1 MQHKRVGVV
10 VAVHKA
16 KADVRVHVLPL
27 PATALHASGTSV
39 ARILKFCWVLLAAD
53 VVLVSVPR
61 CSAVFQSLSTGVCI
75 EPAADTIE
83 PTAARSGLESAVRTL
98 FQSKSLIS
106 ALGAA
111 QTNLSFGTTPSSKL
125 SLFVFRALQHCAE
138 AVLGLGNPAQH
149 VGGTYLVKVSNCIS
163 NAVTLV
169 AEVAAA
175 ASLQYR
181 DASSWLALLVASCT
195 QALRVPAKAR
205 RNFQT
210 GTASPEVVARL
221 LDVRVTVS
229 LFDCELVAFVQ

>member
-1 MQHKRVGVV
+1 MQHKRAGVV

-16 KADVRVHVLPL
+16 KADVLVHVLPL
-27 PATALHASGTSV
+27 PATAPRAMGTSV
-39 ARILKFCWVLLAAD
+39 ASVLKFCWVLLAAD
-53 VVLVSVPR
+53 VVLVSAPR

-75 EPAADTIE
+75 EPAADAIE
-83 PTAARSGLESAVRTL
+83 PAAARSGLEAAVRTL
-98 FQSKSLIS
+98 FQCKSLIS
-106 ALGAA
+106 ALAAA
-111 QTNLSFGTTPSSKL
+111 QTNISFGKTASST
-125 SLFVFRALQHCAE
+125 LFLLVFRALQHCAE
-138 AVLGLGNPAQH
+138 AVLSLGNPAQH
-149 VGGTYLVKVSNCIS
+149 LGDTYKLGVSNCIS

-169 AEVAAA
+169 AAA
-175 ASLQYR
+175 ASPQYR
-181 DASSWLALLVASCT
+181 DASSWLALLVGSCT